1 MNETQSINR
10 DEILNIAKTESELS
24 DLKQHADKM
33 IRGFENFNNYS
44 SNRAVWE
51 LVQNACDLT
60 TECEVVLDYRN
71 GFSFTHN
78 GKPFTTKS
86 FISLIKQVSGK
97 YGEES
102 DIPEVGKY
110 GTGFLTTHTFG
121 RKFLINSILEANNTF
136 FEINDFLIDRSPKEW
151 KALSENIRTQK
162 ENVYQLIQKGAI
174 LANPEI
180 KTTFTFLPETDQ
192 EKNYIS
198 ESSKDLEDYIPIVL
212 TINERLKRVKIVLND
227 SETSFEQIEK
237 IKVENDKGI
246 ELYKT
251 TISKNGTNKILY
263 SIIETKDQIEVILPI
278 NEKLELF
285 QFSER
290 VARLFLYY
298 PLIGSEDFG
307 LNFIINCNKFLPTE
321 PRDGIHLQS
330 NKDQVKEQEEANR
343 KIIEKASQLIFEFLK
358 SNVINVSNPLLYAQ
372 INFKRDTDNNL
383 LNEYFETLQK
393 TWIEEYKLLP
403 IVETAVGFKPI
414 NEVCFF
420 DEELLNNTEYFED
433 IYILVSTFYNNIPT
447 IDKVVLWSKFAS
459 EWESEKTDFIG
470 HKDLVEKISKE
481 HLSKFDKDCLINYY
495 KNLIEEEKINYFEEY
510 NLLPN
515 LDGKFCSRS
524 SLLTPQNLTET
535 LIEIGKHLIPISIE
549 RLIHKD
555 FCFNF
560 SFDKFNRKD
569 FSNSVKN
576 KLDEIQA
583 STCIYFPETFN
594 TENYNVQAFENTQ
607 RLETIFFE
615 SLLKY
620 CKLNNNVNSQSKPS
634 TLVKI
639 ISKYYST
646 DENLIQLSNLENQE
660 ENLDIR
666 SSRKILVQIFFNLL
680 QHHNE
685 DWVKENIKL
694 LLEIANCNE
703 DSLKE
708 VYTTSKIYPN
718 QLNQLKS
725 HTELKRDI
733 IEIAEIKYSSEGK
746 YLIKTLYEDV
756 TKYEIRKDLVY
767 KEFNEFIAE
776 DRFVTSK
783 WLTIQIEDAFFDTD
797 IHNITEH
804 PFRVEI
810 LNIISSFRRKEY
822 AELFQRL
829 DDKKATLMLEVVT
842 NENTKD
848 DIFSIVT
855 LEESDLK
862 KLGKL
867 VQEDNFSAI
876 LNAATIILQQQREN
890 EADFHHKHEIGTYIE
905 SLIRQKLTDELQ
917 ERVSFGDKESVEAT
931 NIQGGQDI
939 VIFLDENPVYFIE
952 VKSRWNSQN
961 SVSMSKLQ
969 LHRAVEENSRYALCA
984 VDITRYTGVNDRY
997 KLSTDEILP
1006 LTKFVTNI
1014 GGIIKP
1020 LIEDN
1025 LEAEKQQDKSI
1036 HLIDYRGIIPQD
1048 IIQSGNDFDK
1058 FIDLLLQTIKT
1069 ADTVNV

>member
-1 MNETQSINR
+1 MSEITSVNR
-10 DEILNIAKTESELS
+10 DEILDNAKIESELS

-60 TECEVVLDYRN
+60 TECEVVLDYKD

-121 RKFLINSILEANNTF
+121 RKFRINSILEANNTF
-136 FEINDFLIDRSPKEW
+136 FEIKDFLIDRSPKEW
-151 KALSENIRTQK
+151 KALSENIRIQK
-162 ENVYQLIQKGAI
+162 ENVYELIQKGAI
-174 LANPEI
+174 LSNPEI
-180 KTTFTFLPETDQ
+180 KTTFTFLPETEQ
-192 EKNYIS
+192 ERSYIS

-212 TINERLKRVKIVLND
+212 TINDRLKKVNIILND
-227 SETSFEQIEK
+227 TETSFERISKE
-237 IKVENDKGI
+237 KVENDKRI

-251 TISKNGTNKILY
+251 TVSKNGTNKILY
-263 SIIETKDQIEVILPI
+263 SIIEPNDQIEIILPI
-278 NEKLELF
+278 NENLELF
-285 QFSER
+285 QFTER

-298 PLIGSEDFG
+298 PLIGSEEFG
-307 LNFIINCNKFLPTE
+307 LNFVINCNQFLPTE

-343 KIIEKASQLIFEFLK
+343 KTIEKASQLIFEFLK
-358 SNVINVSNPLLYAQ
+358 SNVLIVSNPLLYAQ
-372 INFKRDTDNNL
+372 INFKRNSDNNL

-393 TWIEEYKLLP
+393 TWTEEYKLLP
-403 IVETAVGFKPI
+403 IVETSNGFKPV
-414 NEVCFF
+414 NEVYFF
-420 DEELLNNTEYFED
+420 DEELLYNSEYFDD
-433 IYILVSTFYNNIPT
+433 IYTLVVTFYNNIPT
-447 IDKVVLWSKFAS
+447 KDKVLLWSKFAS
-459 EWESEKTDFIG
+459 EWANENTKFIG

-495 KNLIEEEKINYFEEY
+495 KNLIAEEKINYFSEHT
-510 NLLPN
+510 LLPN
-515 LDGKFCSRS
+515 LDGKLCFL
-524 SLLTPQNLTET
+524 SLLFTPQNLTDT
-535 LIEIGKHLIPISIE
+535 LIEIGKSLIPNSIE
-549 RLIHKD
+549 KLIHKD
-555 FCFNF
+555 FCFDF
-560 SFDKFNRKD
+560 HFEKFNRKD
-569 FSNSVKN
+569 FSNSVKT

-583 STCIYFPETFN
+583 STCIYIPETIN
-594 TENYNVQAFENTQ
+594 TENYNVQSFELTK
-607 RLETIFFE
+607 RIEDIFFE
-615 SLLKY
+615 NLLKY
-620 CKLNNNVNSQSKPS
+620 CKLNNNINSQSKPS
-634 TLVKI
+634 SLVKI
-639 ISKYYST
+639 ISKYYAF
-646 DENLIQLSNLENQE
+646 DENLIQLSNLENQD

-666 SSRKILVQIFFNLL
+666 SSRKILTQIFFNLL

-685 DWVKENIKL
+685 DWVKENIIL

-708 VYTTSKIYPN
+708 VYLASKIYPN
-718 QLNQLKS
+718 QINQLKS
-725 HTELKRDI
+725 ISELKRDI
-733 IEIAEIKYSSEGK
+733 DIIPALKD
-746 YLIKTLYEDV
+746 LYNKVAKD
-756 TKYEIRKDLVY
+756 EIREELVY
-767 KEFNEFIAE
+767 IEFNEFVAE
-776 DRFVTSK
+776 DRFVTTK
-783 WLTIQIEDAFFDTD
+783 YLTTAIEDIFFGTD
-797 IHNITEH
+797 INNINEH
-804 PFRVEI
+804 PFKVEI
-810 LNIISSFRRKEY
+810 LNIIKSLREKKY
-822 AELFQRL
+822 AELFPRL
-829 DDKKATLMLEVVT
+829 DDKKANVMLEVVT
-842 NENTKD
+842 DENTKD

-855 LEESDLK
+855 LGEADLK

-876 LNAATIILQQQREN
+876 LNAATILLQQQREAD
-890 EADFHHKHEIGTYIE
+890 ADFHHKHEIGTYIE
-905 SLIRQKLTDELQ
+905 SLIRQKLSDELKD
-917 ERVSFGDKESVEAT
+917 RISFGDKETETT

-939 VIFLDENPVYFIE
+939 VVFLDDNPVYFIE

-961 SVSMSKLQ
+961 SISMSKLQ
-969 LHRAVEENSRYALCA
+969 LQRAVEENERYALCA
-984 VDITRYTGVNDRY
+984 VDITRYTGENDKY

-1014 GGIIKP
+1014 GDTIKP

-1048 IIQSGNDFDK
+1048 IIQIGNDFDS
-1058 FIDLLLQTIKT
+1058 FIELLLGTIKT
-1069 ADTVNV
+1069 SDTEKV

>member
-1 MNETQSINR
+1 MNETQNINR
-10 DEILNIAKTESELS
+10 LEILNNAKAESELS

-44 SNRAVWE
+44 SNRAIWE

-60 TECEVVLDYRN
+60 TECEVVLNYND

-78 GKPFTTKS
+78 GSPFTTKS

-121 RKFLINSILEANNTF
+121 RKFRINSILEANNTF
-136 FEINDFLIDRSPKEW
+136 FKIKDFLIDRSPKEW
-151 KALSENIRTQK
+151 KPLSKNIKTQL
-162 ENVYQLIQKGAI
+162 EDAYQLIQEGEI
-174 LANPEI
+174 LISPEI
-180 KTTFTFLPETDQ
+180 KTTFTYLPETEQ
-192 EKNYIS
+192 ERNYIS
-198 ESSKDLEDYIPIVL
+198 ESNKDLEDYVPIVL
-212 TINERLKRVKIVLND
+212 TINDRLKKVKIVLNNI
-227 SETSFEQIEK
+227 ETSFERVSKDK
-237 IKVENDKGI
+237 IRNNKGI
-246 ELYKT
+246 ELYRT
-251 TISKNGTNKILY
+251 TISKNGKDRILY
-263 SIIETKDQIEVILPI
+263 SIIEADNQIEVILPI

-285 QFSER
+285 QFPER

-298 PLIGSEDFG
+298 PLIGSENFG
-307 LNFIINCNKFLPTE
+307 LNFVINCNQFLPTE
-321 PRDGIHLQS
+321 PRDGIHLKS
-330 NKDQVKEQEEANR
+330 NKDQVKEQEEANQR
-343 KIIEKASQLIFEFLK
+343 IIEKASQLIFEFLK
-358 SNVINVSNPLLYAQ
+358 SNVLTVSNPLLYAQ
-372 INFKRDTDNNL
+372 INFKRNTDNNL
-383 LNEYFETLQK
+383 LNEYFEELQS
-393 TWIEEYKLLP
+393 TWIEVYKLLP
-403 IVETAVGFKPI
+403 IVATSDGFKPVKD
-414 NEVCFF
+414 VCFF
-420 DEELLNNTEYFED
+420 AEELLNNPEYFDE
-433 IYILVSTFYNNIPT
+433 IYTLAFTFYSNIPT
-447 IDKVVLWSKFAS
+447 KEKVVLWSKFVS
-459 EWESEKTDFIG
+459 EWTSEKTEFIS
-470 HKDLVEKISKE
+470 HKDLVENISKE
-481 HLSKFDKDCLINYY
+481 HLLKFNKDCLINYY
-495 KNLIEEEKINYFEEY
+495 KNLIEVEKIYYFEDY

-515 LDGKFCSRS
+515 LEGIFCSRS
-524 SLLTPQNLTET
+524 SLLLPHNLTET
-535 LIEIGKHLIPISIE
+535 LIEIGKHLIPISIG

-583 STCIYFPETFN
+583 STFIYFPETIN
-594 TENYNVQAFENTQ
+594 TENYNVQAFENSQ
-607 RLETIFFE
+607 GLETIFFE
-615 SLLKY
+615 NLLKY
-620 CKLNNNVNSQSKPS
+620 CKLSNNVNSQSKPAS
-634 TLVKI
+634 LVKI

-646 DENLIQLSNLENQE
+646 DENLIQISNLENQE

-680 QHHNE
+680 QYHKE
-685 DWVKENIKL
+685 DWVQQNINL

-708 VYTTSKIYPN
+708 VYTISKIYPN

-733 IEIAEIKYSSEGK
+733 IETSEIKYSTEGK
-746 YLIKTLYEDV
+746 YLIKTLFEDV
-756 TKYEIRKDLVY
+756 TKYQIRKDLVY

-783 WLTIQIEDAFFDTD
+783 WLAIQIEDTFFDTD
-797 IHNITEH
+797 IHNIAEH
-804 PFRVEI
+804 PFRIEI
-810 LNIISSFRRKEY
+810 LNIISSFRKKEY

-829 DDKKATLMLEVVT
+829 DDKKATIMLEVVT

-876 LNAATIILQQQREN
+876 LNTATILLQQQRERK
-890 EADFHHKHEIGTYIE
+890 ADFHHRYEIGTYIE
-905 SLIRQKLTDELQ
+905 SLIRIKLSEELNN
-917 ERVSFGDKESVEAT
+917 RISFGDKKTETS

-939 VIFLDENPVYFIE
+939 VIFLNGNPVYFIE

-969 LHRAVEENSRYALCA
+969 LQRAVEENERYALCA
-984 VDITRYTGVNDRY
+984 VDITRYIGENDKY

-1014 GGIIKP
+1014 GDTIKP
-1020 LIEDN
+1020 LIEVN
-1025 LEAEKQQDKSI
+1025 LEAEKQHDKSI
-1036 HLIDYRGIIPQD
+1036 HLIEYQGIIPQD
-1048 IIQSGNDFDK
+1048 IIQNGKTFDK
-1058 FIDLLLQTIKT
+1058 FIDLLLDAIRT
-1069 ADTVNV
+1069 ADTKTK

>member
-1 MNETQSINR
+1 MINR
-10 DEILNIAKTESELS
+10 NEILNNAKTESELS

-60 TECEVVLDYRN
+60 TECEVILDYSN

-136 FEINDFLIDRSPKEW
+136 FEIKDFLIDRSPKEW

-162 ENVYQLIQKGAI
+162 ENVYQLIQEGAI
-174 LANPEI
+174 LTNPEI
-180 KTTFTFLPETDQ
+180 KTTFNFIPETDQ

-212 TINERLKRVKIVLND
+212 TINDRLKKVKIVINNT
-227 SETSFEQIEK
+227 ETSFEQIEK

-251 TISKNGTNKILY
+251 TISKNGTKKILY
-263 SIIETKDQIEVILPI
+263 SIIESEDQIEVILPI
-278 NEKLELF
+278 NENLELF

-307 LNFIINCNKFLPTE
+307 LNFIINCNNFLPTE

-358 SNVINVSNPLLYAQ
+358 SNVLNVSNPLLYAQ
-372 INFKRDTDNNL
+372 INFKRNTDNNL

-403 IVETAVGFKPI
+403 IVETADGFKPV

-420 DEELLNNTEYFED
+420 DEELLNNTEFFED
-433 IYILVSTFYNNIPT
+433 IYTLISTFYNNIPT
-447 IDKVVLWSKFAS
+447 KDKVVLWSKFAS
-459 EWESEKTDFIG
+459 EWASEKTDFIG

-495 KNLIEEEKINYFEEY
+495 KNLIAEEKINYFSEHT
-510 NLLPN
+510 LLPN
-515 LDGKFCSRS
+515 LDGKLCFLSL
-524 SLLTPQNLTET
+524 LLTPQNLNET
-535 LIEIGKHLIPISIE
+535 LIEIGKSLIPNSIE

-560 SFDKFNRKD
+560 HFEKFNRKD
-569 FSNSVKN
+569 FSNSVKT
-576 KLDEIQA
+576 KLDEMQA
-583 STCIYFPETFN
+583 STCIYFPETIN
-594 TENYNVQAFENTQ
+594 SENYNIQSFDKIQNIDSNFFEN
-607 RLETIFFE
+607 
-615 SLLKY
+615 LLKY

-634 TLVKI
+634 SLVKI
-639 ISKYYST
+639 ISRYYSF
-646 DENLIQLSNLENQE
+646 DDNLIQLSKLENQE
-660 ENLDIR
+660 DNLDIR

-680 QHHNE
+680 QYNNE

-708 VYTTSKIYPN
+708 VYLASKIYPN
-718 QLNQLKS
+718 QLNQLKGIS
-725 HTELKRDI
+725 ELKRDI
-733 IEIAEIKYSSEGK
+733 EIIPEIKD
-746 YLIKTLYEDV
+746 LYNKVAKD
-756 TKYEIRKDLVY
+756 EIREELAY
-767 KEFNEFIAE
+767 KEFNEFVPE
-776 DRFVTSK
+776 DRFITSK
-783 WLTIQIEDAFFDTD
+783 YLTTAIEDIFFGTD
-797 IHNITEH
+797 INNINEH
-804 PFRVEI
+804 PFKVEI
-810 LNIISSFRRKEY
+810 LNIIKSLREKKY
-822 AELFQRL
+822 AELYPRL
-829 DDKKATLMLEVVT
+829 DDKKANVMLEVVT
-842 NENTKD
+842 DENTKD

-855 LEESDLK
+855 LGESDLK

-876 LNAATIILQQQREN
+876 LNAATILLQQQREA

-905 SLIRQKLTDELQ
+905 SLIREKLSDELKG
-917 ERVSFGDKESVEAT
+917 RISFGDKETETT

-939 VIFLDENPVYFIE
+939 VIFLDETPVYFIE

-969 LHRAVEENSRYALCA
+969 LQRAAEENNRYALCA
-984 VDITRYTGVNDRY
+984 VDITRYTGENDRY

-1014 GGIIKP
+1014 GDIIKP

-1025 LEAEKQQDKSI
+1025 LEAEKQQEKSI

>member
-1 MNETQSINR
+1 MQNINR
-10 DEILNIAKTESELS
+10 NEILENAKTESELS

-33 IRGFENFNNYS
+33 IRGFESFNNFS

-60 TECEVVLDYRN
+60 TECEVVLDYKD

-97 YGEES
+97 YGEET

-121 RKFLINSILEANNTF
+121 RKFRINSTLEANNTF
-136 FEINDFLIDRSPKEW
+136 FEIKDFLIDRSPKEW

-162 ENVYQLIQKGAI
+162 ENVYELIQKGAI

-192 EKNYIS
+192 ERSYIA

-212 TINERLKRVKIVLND
+212 TINDRLKKIKIVLND
-227 SETSFEQIEK
+227 SETSFEQIKK

-251 TISKNGTNKILY
+251 TISKNGTNQIIY
-263 SIIETKDQIEVILPI
+263 SIIETDDQIEVILPI
-278 NEKLELF
+278 NENLELF

-298 PLIGSEDFG
+298 PLVGSEDFG
-307 LNFIINCNKFLPTE
+307 LNFVINCNKFLPTE

-358 SNVINVSNPLLYAQ
+358 SNLLNVSNPLLYAQ
-372 INFKRDTDNNL
+372 INFQRNTDNSL
-383 LNEYFETLQK
+383 LNEYFESLQK
-393 TWIEEYKLLP
+393 VWIEEYKFLP
-403 IVETAVGFKPI
+403 IVETSDGFKPV
-414 NEVCFF
+414 NQVYFF
-420 DEELLNNTEYFED
+420 NEELLNNTEYFYD
-433 IYILVSTFYNNIPT
+433 IYTLVSTFYNNIP
-447 IDKVVLWSKFAS
+447 IKEKIVLWSKFAS
-459 EWESEKTDFIG
+459 EWTNEKTKADFIG
-470 HKDLVEKISKE
+470 HKDLVDKISKE
-481 HLSKFDKDCLINYY
+481 HLSKFDKYCLINYY
-495 KNLIEEEKINYFEEY
+495 KYLIIEEKINYFSEHT
-510 NLLPN
+510 LLPN
-515 LDGKFCSRS
+515 LDGKLCFLSL
-524 SLLTPQNLTET
+524 LLTPQNLNGT
-535 LIEIGKHLIPISIE
+535 LIEIGKSLIPDSIE
-549 RLIHKD
+549 RIIHKD
-555 FCFNF
+555 FCFEF
-560 SFDKFNRKD
+560 HFEKFNRKD
-569 FSNSVKN
+569 FSNSVKT
-576 KLDEIQA
+576 KLDEMQA
-583 STCIYFPETFN
+583 STGIYFPKTVNE
-594 TENYNVQAFENTQ
+594 EIYNIQSFDKTQ
-607 RLETIFFE
+607 KLDANFFE

-634 TLVKI
+634 SLVKI
-639 ISKYYST
+639 ISNYYSFG
-646 DENLIQLSNLENQE
+646 ENLIQLSNLENQE

-666 SSRKILVQIFFNLL
+666 SSRKILVQIFFNLI
-680 QHHNE
+680 QYHNE
-685 DWVKENIKL
+685 NWVKENIKL

-708 VYTTSKIYPN
+708 VYLASKIYPN
-718 QLNQLKS
+718 QINQLKS
-725 HTELKRDI
+725 ISELKRDLEI
-733 IEIAEIKYSSEGK
+733 IPEIKG
-746 YLIKTLYEDV
+746 LYNNVAKD
-756 TKYEIRKDLVY
+756 EIRKELVY
-767 KEFNEFIAE
+767 IEFNEFVAE

-783 WLTIQIEDAFFDTD
+783 YLTTEIEDIFFGTD
-797 IHNITEH
+797 INNINKH
-804 PFRVEI
+804 PFKVEI
-810 LNIISSFRRKEY
+810 LNIIKSLREKKY
-822 AELFQRL
+822 AELFPRL
-829 DDKKATLMLEVVT
+829 DDKKANVMLEVVT

-855 LEESDLK
+855 LGESDLK

-867 VQEDNFSAI
+867 VQEKNFSAI
-876 LNAATIILQQQREN
+876 LNAATILLQQQRET
-890 EADFHHKHEIGTYIE
+890 EADFHHKYEIGTYIE
-905 SLIRQKLTDELQ
+905 RLIREKLSKELQ
-917 ERVSFGDKESVEAT
+917 DRVSFGDNETETT

-969 LHRAVEENSRYALCA
+969 LQRAVEENRRYALCT
-984 VDITRYTGVNDRY
+984 VDITRYAGKNDRY

-1014 GGIIKP
+1014 GDTIKP

-1048 IIQSGNDFDK
+1048 IIQSGNNFK
-1058 FIDLLLQTIKT
+1058 SFIEILFTIITEKT
-1069 ADTVNV
+1069 

>member
-1 MNETQSINR
+1 MDENQNINR
-10 DEILNIAKTESELS
+10 DAILNIAKTESELS

-136 FEINDFLIDRSPKEW
+136 FEIKDFLIDRSPKEW

-162 ENVYQLIQKGAI
+162 ENVYQLIKEGAI

-212 TINERLKRVKIVLND
+212 TINDRLKRVKIVLND
-227 SETSFEQIEK
+227 TETSFEQIEK

-263 SIIETKDQIEVILPI
+263 SIIEDEDLIEVILPI
-278 NEKLELF
+278 NENLELF

-358 SNVINVSNPLLYAQ
+358 SNVLSVSNPLLYAQ
-372 INFKRDTDNNL
+372 INFKRNSDNNL

-403 IVETAVGFKPI
+403 IVETADGFKPV

-433 IYILVSTFYNNIPT
+433 IYILVSTFYKNIPT
-447 IDKVVLWSKFAS
+447 KDKVILWSKFAS
-459 EWESEKTDFIG
+459 EWASEETDFIG

-495 KNLIEEEKINYFEEY
+495 KNLIAEEKINYFSEHT
-510 NLLPN
+510 LLPN
-515 LDGKFCSRS
+515 LDGKLSFLSL
-524 SLLTPQNLTET
+524 LLTPQNLNET
-535 LIEIGKHLIPISIE
+535 LIEIGKSLIPNSIE

-560 SFDKFNRKD
+560 HFEKFNRKD
-569 FSNSVKN
+569 FSNSVKT
-576 KLDEIQA
+576 KLDEMQA

-594 TENYNVQAFENTQ
+594 KDIYNVQSFEQTQKLDANFFEN
-607 RLETIFFE
+607 
-615 SLLKY
+615 LLKY
-620 CKLNNNVNSQSKPS
+620 CKLNNNINSQSKPS
-634 TLVKI
+634 SLVKI
-639 ISKYYST
+639 ISKYYSI
-646 DENLIQLSNLENQE
+646 DESLIQLSNLESQE
-660 ENLDIR
+660 DNLDIR
-666 SSRKILVQIFFNLL
+666 SSRKILVQIFFNLI

-685 DWVKENIKL
+685 IWVKANIGL
-694 LLEIANCNE
+694 LLEIAYCNE

-708 VYTTSKIYPN
+708 VYLSSKIYPN
-718 QLNQLKS
+718 QINQLKCIS
-725 HTELKRDI
+725 ELKRDVEI
-733 IEIAEIKYSSEGK
+733 IPEIKD
-746 YLIKTLYEDV
+746 LYKKVAKD
-756 TKYEIRKDLVY
+756 EIREELSY
-767 KEFNEFIAE
+767 KEFNEFVPE
-776 DRFVTSK
+776 DRYVTSK
-783 WLTIQIEDAFFDTD
+783 YLTTAIEDIFFGTD
-797 IHNITEH
+797 INNINEH
-804 PFRVEI
+804 PFKVEI
-810 LNIISSFRRKEY
+810 LNIIKSLREKKY
-822 AELFQRL
+822 AELFPRL
-829 DDKKATLMLEVVT
+829 DDKKANVMLEVVT
-842 NENTKD
+842 DENTKD

-855 LEESDLK
+855 LGESDLK

-867 VQEDNFSAI
+867 VQEENFSAI
-876 LNAATIILQQQREN
+876 LNAATILLQQQREA

-905 SLIRQKLTDELQ
+905 SLIREKLSEELKN
-917 ERVSFGDKESVEAT
+917 RISFGEKETETS

-952 VKSRWNSQN
+952 VKSRWNSHN

-984 VDITRYTGVNDRY
+984 VDITRYTGVNDKY

-1014 GGIIKP
+1014 GGTIKP

-1058 FIDLLLQTIKT
+1058 FIDMLLQTIKT
-1069 ADTVNV
+1069 ADPSLAQV

>member
-1 MNETQSINR
+1 MNETTSINR
-10 DEILNIAKTESELS
+10 DEILNNAKTESELS

-60 TECEVVLDYRN
+60 TECEVVLNYRN

-102 DIPEVGKY
+102 EIPEVGKY

-121 RKFLINSILEANNTF
+121 RKFKINSILEANNTF
-136 FEINDFLIDRSPKEW
+136 FEIKNFLIDRSPKDW

-162 ENVYQLIQKGAI
+162 ENVYQLIQEGAI
-174 LANPEI
+174 LSNPEI

-192 EKNYIS
+192 ERSYIA

-212 TINERLKRVKIVLND
+212 TINDRLKKVKIILKD
-227 SETSFEQIEK
+227 SETSFERIEK
-237 IKVENDKGI
+237 IKIENDKGI

-263 SIIETKDQIEVILPI
+263 SIIENDDQIEVILPI
-278 NEKLELF
+278 NENLELF

-307 LNFIINCNKFLPTE
+307 LNFVINCNQFLPTE
-321 PRDGIHLQS
+321 PRDGIHLKS
-330 NKDQVKEQEEANR
+330 NKDQVKEQEEANQ
-343 KIIEKASQLIFEFLK
+343 KIIERASQLIFDFLK
-358 SNVINVSNPLLYAQ
+358 SNVLSVSNPLLYAQ

-383 LNEYFETLQK
+383 LNDYFDTLQN

-403 IVETAVGFKPI
+403 IVETFEGFKPV

-420 DEELLNNTEYFED
+420 AEELINNPEYFDD
-433 IYILVSTFYNNIPT
+433 IYTLVATFYNNIPT
-447 IDKVVLWSKFAS
+447 KDKVVLWSKFAI
-459 EWESEKTDFIG
+459 EWSNENTEFIG
-470 HKDLVEKISKE
+470 HQDLVEKISKE
-481 HLSKFDKDCLINYY
+481 RLSKFDKDCLINYY
-495 KNLIEEEKINYFEEY
+495 KNLIAEEKINYFSEHT
-510 NLLPN
+510 LLPN
-515 LDGKFCSRS
+515 LEGKFCLLS
-524 SLLTPQNLTET
+524 SLLSPQNLTEN
-535 LIEIGKHLIPISIE
+535 LIDIGKSIIPNSIE

-555 FCFNF
+555 FTFNF
-560 SFDKFNRKD
+560 HFEKFNRKD
-569 FSNSVKN
+569 FSNSVKT

-583 STCIYFPETFN
+583 STCIYFPETIN
-594 TENYNVQAFENTQ
+594 TESFNLQLFEKTQ
-607 RLETIFFE
+607 KLEDIFFE
-615 SLLKY
+615 NLLKY
-620 CKLNNNVNSQSKPS
+620 CKLNNSLNSQSKPS
-634 TLVKI
+634 SLVKI
-639 ISKYYST
+639 ICKYYSY
-646 DENLIQLSNLENQE
+646 DENLIQISSLENQE

-680 QHHNE
+680 QHHKD
-685 DWVKENIKL
+685 DWVKSNIQL

-708 VYTTSKIYPN
+708 VYSTSKIYPN
-718 QLNQLKS
+718 QLNQLKGVS
-725 HTELKRDI
+725 ELKRDI
-733 IEIAEIKYSSEGK
+733 EIMPEIK
-746 YLIKTLYEDV
+746 ILYNKV
-756 TKYEIRKDLVY
+756 TKDEIEEDLIY
-767 KEFNEFIAE
+767 KEFNEFVAE
-776 DRFVTSK
+776 DRFITNK
-783 WLTIQIEDAFFDTD
+783 YLTNQIEEIFFNTD
-797 IHNITEH
+797 IRDINEH
-804 PFRVEI
+804 PFKDDI
-810 LNIISSFRRKEY
+810 LKIISKLSDSKY
-822 AELFQRL
+822 KDLFQIL
-829 DDKKATLMLEVVT
+829 DREKAKLMLDVVT

-855 LEESDLK
+855 LKESDLK

-876 LNAATIILQQQREN
+876 LNAATALLELQKEN

-905 SLIRQKLTDELQ
+905 SLIRQKLSDELQ
-917 ERVSFGDKESVEAT
+917 DRVSFGDKETETT

-939 VIFLDENPVYFIE
+939 VIFLDGNPVYFIE

-969 LHRAVEENSRYALCA
+969 LQRSVEQNQRYALCA
-984 VDITRYTGVNDRY
+984 VDITRYTGTNDRY
-997 KLSTDEILP
+997 KLSTIEILP

-1014 GGIIKP
+1014 GNTIKP

-1025 LEAEKQQDKSI
+1025 LEAEKEQEKSI

-1048 IIQSGNDFDK
+1048 IIQSGNDFDN
-1058 FIDLLLQTIKT
+1058 FIDLLTATIKS
-1069 ADTVNV
+1069 ADTEKV